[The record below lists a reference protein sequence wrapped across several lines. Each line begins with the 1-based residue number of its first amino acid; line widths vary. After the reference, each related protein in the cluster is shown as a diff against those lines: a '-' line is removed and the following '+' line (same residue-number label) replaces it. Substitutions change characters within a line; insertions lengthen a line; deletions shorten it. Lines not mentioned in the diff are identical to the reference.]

1 MSKKPVYINLLKIQL
16 PLSALLSISHRV
28 SGIMIFFMVLPVFA
42 YILNIL
48 LDSPASFIS
57 YMDAYNS
64 SIFLRTFVLFNIL
77 IFEYHVI
84 AGIRHMLMDFH
95 IISETLS
102 ASNTSA
108 KIALIVFII
117 NALLTILVLTWNWV
131 NQFGTCKDILQFISF
146 YFLDIW
152 V

>member
-28 SGIMIFFMVLPVFA
+28 SGVMIFFMVLPVFA
-42 YILNIL
+42 FILNIL
-48 LDSPASFIS
+48 LDSQASFMS

-95 IISETLS
+95 LISETLS

-108 KIALIVFII
+108 KIALIIFII
-117 NALLTILVLTWNWV
+117 NALLTILVLT
-131 NQFGTCKDILQFISF
+131 
-146 YFLDIW
+146 
-152 V
+152 

>member
-1 MSKKPVYINLLKIQL
+1 MSIKPVYINLFKIQL

-42 YILNIL
+42 YILSLL
-48 LDSPASFIS
+48 LDSPTSFMS
-57 YMDAYNS
+57 FMDAYNS

-95 IISETLS
+95 LISETLS

-108 KIALIVFII
+108 KIALIIFII
-117 NALLTILVLTWNWV
+117 NALLTILVLT
-131 NQFGTCKDILQFISF
+131 
-146 YFLDIW
+146 
-152 V
+152 

>member
-1 MSKKPVYINLLKIQL
+1 MSIKPVYINLFKIQL

-42 YILNIL
+42 YILSLL
-48 LDSPASFIS
+48 LDSPTSFMS
-57 YMDAYNS
+57 FMDAYNS

-95 IISETLS
+95 LISETLS
-102 ASNTSA
+102 ASNISA

-117 NALLTILVLTWNWV
+117 IAFLTILVLT
-131 NQFGTCKDILQFISF
+131 
-146 YFLDIW
+146 
-152 V
+152 

>member
-1 MSKKPVYINLLKIQL
+1 MSIKPVYINLFKIQL

-28 SGIMIFFMVLPVFA
+28 SGIMIFFMVLPFFA

-57 YMDAYNS
+57 YIDAYNS

-95 IISETLS
+95 LISETLS

-108 KIALIVFII
+108 KIALIIFII
-117 NALLTILVLTWNWV
+117 NALLTILFLT
-131 NQFGTCKDILQFISF
+131 
-146 YFLDIW
+146 
-152 V
+152 